1 MTLPIRDTPRK
12 VSDTLSETAG
22 AIPVEGLTLGQL
34 LGKLGEQG
42 LLVFCIFLAIPF
54 VLPIQI
60 PGSSTVF
67 GLLIALIALGVTVN
81 RAPRFPRWLME
92 QHLASTYLIRVF
104 EHGARLSARIE
115 PWVCP
120 RWFALTR
127 NAMMKRV
134 TGLLLLSAAGLLA
147 LPLIIPFSN
156 VLPALAILL
165 LTMGILQHDGLCIL
179 GGYVVTLGTAVYFV
193 VVTLAAI
200 HGLHLMIG

>member
-1 MTLPIRDTPRK
+1 MAHDTPRK
-12 VSDTLSETAG
+12 VSDTLSEAAR
-22 AIPVEGLTLGQL
+22 AIPVEGMTLSQL
-34 LGKLGEQG
+34 LGTLGEQG
-42 LLVFCIFLAIPF
+42 LLVFCIFLTIPF

-60 PGSSTVF
+60 PGLSTVF

-81 RAPRFPRWLME
+81 RVPSFPRWLMDRHIASP
-92 QHLASTYLIRVF
+92 HLILVLD
-104 EHGARLSARIE
+104 HGARLFARFE
-115 PWVCP
+115 RWVRP
-120 RWFALTR
+120 RWFTLTHSALLNR
-127 NAMMKRV
+127 I
-134 TGLLLLSAAGLLA
+134 TGLLLLLAAGLLT

-165 LTMGILQHDGLCIL
+165 LTIGILQRDGLFIL